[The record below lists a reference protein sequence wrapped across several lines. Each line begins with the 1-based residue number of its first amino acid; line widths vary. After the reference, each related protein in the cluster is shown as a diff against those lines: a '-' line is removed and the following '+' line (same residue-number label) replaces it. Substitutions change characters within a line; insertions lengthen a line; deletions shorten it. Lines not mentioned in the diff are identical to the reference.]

1 MVPPSSAPAPGAPRS
16 NRNLFIIIGAILGL
30 CICGACVTAAGA
42 VFVLPNFV
50 TTPTPTIEIFPVFTP
65 TSSSNAPRS
74 TSTPSGSRA
83 TPAITPGVS
92 PIASPIIR
100 LSTPT
105 RSATGS
111 TTVVFTDDFT
121 GTCNLPEGDNDKRTF
136 ACADGE
142 YTVLNKVNSSRWV
155 YYTDSYDDIV
165 LEADGHA
172 VSGPP
177 FIEYGVVFRTAD
189 DGKAFYGF
197 TVTRDGRFTLFKYKD
212 PDFSDLITYTND
224 PAVKKEFAVN
234 HFKVVAQGN
243 QIAIYVNDQWLNTVS
258 DSSFASGSVGF
269 FINNSAANAKA
280 AFSHLVVSQINGKLT
295 LPAGKPVPTPTKK
308 P

>member
-1 MVPPSSAPAPGAPRS
+1 MNPPGSAPAPGAPRS

-30 CICGACVTAAGA
+30 CVCGACVATLGA
-42 VFVLPNFV
+42 VFVLPAIM

-65 TSSSNAPRS
+65 TAIRLPVS
-74 TSTPSGSRA
+74 TGTPSFSRT
-83 TPAITPGVS
+83 TPALTPAG
-92 PIASPIIR
+92 SPIIR
-100 LSTPT
+100 LGTPT
-105 RSATGS
+105 RSSSGS

-136 ACADGE
+136 ACDNGE

-177 FIEYGVVFRTAD
+177 FIEYGLVFRVAD
-189 DGKAFYGF
+189 DGKSFYGF

-212 PDFSDLITYTND
+212 PDFSDLITYTSD
-224 PAVKKEFAVN
+224 PAVKKETATN
-234 HFKVVAQGN
+234 HFKVVAQGS
-243 QIAIYVNDQWLNTVS
+243 QIAVYINDTFLNTIT
-258 DSSFASGSVGF
+258 DTSFSSGSVGF

-295 LPAGKPVPTPTKK
+295 LPPGKPVPTATRK

>member
-1 MVPPSSAPAPGAPRS
+1 MVPPSSSPAPSAPRS
-16 NRNLFIIIGAILGL
+16 NRNLFLIVGAILGL
-30 CICGACVTAAGA
+30 CLCGACVAAAGT
-42 VFVLPNFV
+42 VFVLPAFV
-50 TTPTPTIEIFPVFTP
+50 NTPTATLEIFPVFTP
-65 TSSSNAPRS
+65 APSSTVARSSPTPVRTTAPATVAPSN
-74 TSTPSGSRA
+74 TPF
-83 TPAITPGVS
+83 
-92 PIASPIIR
+92 R

-105 RSATGS
+105 RPAGS
-111 TTVVFTDDFT
+111 TSVVFTDDFK

-136 ACADGE
+136 SCENGE
-142 YTVLNKVNSSRWV
+142 YVVLNKVNSSRWV

-165 LEADGHA
+165 LETDGHA

-177 FIEYGVVFRTAD
+177 FIEYGVVFRVAE
-189 DGKAFYGF
+189 DGKSFYGY
-197 TVTRDGRFTLFKYKD
+197 TITRDGRFTLFKYKD

-224 PAVKKEFAVN
+224 PSVKKEFALN

-243 QIAIYVNDQWLNTVS
+243 QIAIYLNDQWLNTIS
-258 DSSFASGSVGF
+258 DSSFSSGSVGF